1 MRRTLRKT
9 KYERIKEENEKL
21 RKCLETDDRNRDLA
35 ITSIIGKGR
44 GIKALKTFKKGDFVV
59 EYAGELIDIET
70 AKDLETK
77 YSMDASKGCYMYY
90 FKHEGKQYW

>member
-1 MRRTLRKT
+1 MRRSLRKT
-9 KYERIKEENEKL
+9 ASERNKEEKEQL
-21 RKCLETDDRNRDLA
+21 RKCLETEDRKHLA

-44 GIKALKTFKKGDFVV
+44 GIKALKTFNKGDFIV
-59 EYAGELIDIET
+59 EYCGELIDIAT

-90 FKHEGKQYW
+90 FEHKGKQFW